1 MKRILMILT
10 IVLAG
15 SVASFAQPDR
25 CETTGGVKWVVTDA
39 SCAGNTIT
47 APMIK
52 VKFSHQQPYA
62 VIVDF
67 YITLSDGTL
76 MRSKNS
82 ETIPAYNNGNGGSIE
97 TWIKLSKTG
106 PKEVYKYNVVIV
118 GNPKK
123 CF

>member
-25 CETTGGVKWVVTDA
+25 CETTGGVKWEVT
-39 SCAGNTIT
+39 SAGSADDSA
-47 APMIK
+47 APTIK

-67 YITLSDGTL
+67 YVTLSDGTL

-97 TWIKLSKTG
+97 TTIKLSKTG
-106 PKEVYKYNVVIV
+106 PRQEYKYNVVIV
-118 GNPKK
+118 GNTKT